1 MSESQVAERSVKVV
15 NQAGVHARPAA
26 MIVQLASQFACEIQ
40 IGKDGLDV
48 NAKSIMGVLL
58 LAAECGSELRLRAE
72 GPDCTGALDA
82 IVVLV
87 GRGFEE
93 I

>member
-1 MSESQVAERSVKVV
+1 MSESQVAEGIVKVV
-15 NQAGVHARPAA
+15 NPAGVHARPAA
-26 MIVQLASQFACEIQ
+26 QIVQLTSQFTSEIQ
-40 IGKDGLDV
+40 LGKDGLDV

-58 LAAECGSELRLRAE
+58 LAAECGSELTIRCQGADADVALAAI
-72 GPDCTGALDA
+72 TG
-82 IVVLV
+82 LV